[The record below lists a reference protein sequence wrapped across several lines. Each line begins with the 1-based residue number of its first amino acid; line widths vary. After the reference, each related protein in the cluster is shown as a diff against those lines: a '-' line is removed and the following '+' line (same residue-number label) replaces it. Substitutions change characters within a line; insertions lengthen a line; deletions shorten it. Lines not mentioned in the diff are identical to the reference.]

1 MTQLRSNYT
10 PGTSPW
16 AVRRAQWRA
25 LGLTDEDMA
34 KPKIAIVNSSS
45 QLATCYSHLDGIAE
59 VVKEAV
65 AEAGGLGFEIRTVAP
80 SDFIHSAG
88 GRGGYILSARDLISH
103 DIEAAVEGAQLDG
116 MVCLASC
123 DKTAPGQLM
132 AAARLN
138 LPTVM
143 VGCGYQPCGTFQGKH
158 CDIEDVFLG
167 AGHHAQGRLSLE
179 DLTGM
184 SENAVAGP
192 GVCAGMG
199 TANSMHMA
207 CEALGMALPGSTP
220 VLAGSS
226 KMWADVRAAGRRIV
240 ELVHEDL
247 RPRDLLTQSAFENAV
262 TLMLSVSAS
271 INSVKHLQG
280 IAEEAESG
288 TDVYGLYEELAD
300 SVPLLTAV
308 RPNGP
313 HSIEE
318 FEEAGGAA
326 AVMHALGGLLHTDVH
341 TVTGRSLGENLDAR
355 AAVTPDGTPE
365 DEAVIRPAERPLGRR
380 PTIVLI
386 RGSLAPAT
394 GIVKL
399 AVDEERETSFTGP
412 AKVFESP
419 QSALDGLKRGEVEP
433 GSVLV
438 LRGLG
443 PRGTPGMGMAS
454 RPVFALDGAG
464 LTGQVAVVTDGQL
477 SGLVNKGVVVGEVSP
492 EAADGGP
499 LALVEDGDTIEID
512 LGVRRADLRVPD
524 DELARRREALAAA
537 GTAAGADDAAARGW
551 LSVYRRTVRPLQ
563 EGAVLSPRSP
573 RGPGRP
579 SHHAEGTSR

>member
-1 MTQLRSNYT
+1 MTRLRSNYR

-25 LGLTDEDMA
+25 LGLSDEDMA

-45 QLATCYSHLDGIAE
+45 SLATCYSHLDA
-59 VVKEAV
+59 VAAAAKEAV

-132 AAARLN
+132 AAARID

-143 VGCGYQPCGTFQGKH
+143 VGCGYQASGTYRGRH
-158 CDIEDVFLG
+158 CDIEDVFLA

-179 DLTGM
+179 ELTGM

-207 CEALGMALPGSTP
+207 CEALGVAMPGTTP
-220 VLAGSS
+220 VLAGSG
-226 KMWADVRAAGRRIV
+226 KMWDGVRAAARRAV
-240 ELVHEDL
+240 ALVHEDL
-247 RPRDLLTQSAFENAV
+247 RPRRLLTRQAFENAV

-271 INSVKHLQG
+271 VNSVKHLQAV
-280 IAEEAESG
+280 AEEAESG
-288 TDVYGLYEELAD
+288 VDVYGLYEQLAD
-300 SVPLLTAV
+300 RVPLLAAV

-313 HSIEE
+313 DSIEE
-318 FEEAGGAA
+318 FEAAGGAA
-326 AVMHALGGLLHTDVH
+326 AVLRGLGDLLHTGAV
-341 TVTGRSLGENLDAR
+341 TVTGRTLGEDLADAPP
-355 AAVTPDGTPE
+355 PDGR
-365 DEAVIRPAERPLGRR
+365 VIRPADRPHGRR
-380 PTIVLI
+380 PTIVLV

-399 AVDEERETSFTGP
+399 AVDERRETSFTGP
-412 AKVFESP
+412 ARVYEDP
-419 QSALDGLKRGEVEP
+419 QTALDALRDGAVQP
-433 GSVLV
+433 GDVLV

-443 PRGTPGMGMAS
+443 PKGTPGMGMAS

-464 LTGQVAVVTDGQL
+464 LTGRVAVVTDGQL

-499 LALVEDGDTIEID
+499 LALVRDGDTITVD
-512 LGVRRADLRVPD
+512 LTARRADLHVLD
-524 DELARRREALAAA
+524 GELAERRRLLE
-537 GTAAGADDAAARGW
+537 AGAERDARSAEPEPRGW

-563 EGAVLSPRSP
+563 EGAVLSPRAQGD
-573 RGPGRP
+573 RR
-579 SHHAEGTSR
+579 

>member
-1 MTQLRSNYT
+1 MTDLRSNYT

-45 QLATCYSHLDGIAE
+45 QLATCYSHLDA
-59 VVKEAV
+59 VAAAAKEAID
-65 AEAGGLGFEIRTVAP
+65 AAGGIGFEIRTVAP

-116 MVCLASC
+116 MLTLASC

-132 AAARLN
+132 AAARLD
-138 LPTVM
+138 LPTVV
-143 VGCGYQPCGTFQGKH
+143 VGCGYQPCGTFAGRH

-167 AGHHAQGRLSLE
+167 AGHHTQGRITLDE
-179 DLTGM
+179 LTGM

-199 TANSMHMA
+199 TANSMHIA

-220 VLAGSS
+220 VLANSPR
-226 KMWADVRAAGRRIV
+226 MWDDVRAAGSRIV
-240 ELVHEDL
+240 DLVRQDL
-247 RPRDLLTQSAFENAV
+247 RPRALLTREAFENAV
-262 TLMLSVSAS
+262 TAMLSVSAS
-271 INSVKHLQG
+271 INSVKHLQAV
-280 IAEEAESG
+280 AEEAG
-288 TDVYGLYEELAD
+288 NGVDVYGLYERLAD
-300 SVPLLTAV
+300 RVPLLAAV

-313 HSIEE
+313 VSIEE
-318 FEEAGGAA
+318 FEAAGGAA
-326 AVMHALGGLLHTDVH
+326 GLLWQLRDLLHTDAR
-341 TVTGRSLGENLDAR
+341 TVTGRTLGENLDGR
-355 AAVTPDGTPE
+355 EPTDPE
-365 DEAVIRPAERPLGRR
+365 VIRPLDRPHGRR
-380 PTIVLI
+380 PTIVLV

-399 AVDEERETSFTGP
+399 AVDEERPPSFTGP
-412 AKVFESP
+412 AKVYDTP
-419 QSALDGLKRGEVEP
+419 QDALDGLKAGDVRP
-433 GSVLV
+433 GQVLV

-443 PRGTPGMGMAS
+443 PTGTPGMGMAS

-464 LTGQVAVVTDGQL
+464 LTGKVAVVTDGQL
-477 SGLVNKGVVVGEVSP
+477 SGLVNKGIVVGEVSP
-492 EAADGGP
+492 EAAAGGP
-499 LALVEDGDTIEID
+499 LALVRDGDTISVD
-512 LGVRRADLRVPD
+512 LTTRRADLLVPD
-524 DELARRREALAAA
+524 EELAARTPV
-537 GTAAGADDAAARGW
+537 TAYADGGRGW

-563 EGAVLSPRSP
+563 QGAVTLEEGSTSP
-573 RGPGRP
+573 
-579 SHHAEGTSR
+579 

>member
-1 MTQLRSNYT
+1 
-10 PGTSPW
+10 
-16 AVRRAQWRA
+16 
-25 LGLTDEDMA
+25 
-34 KPKIAIVNSSS
+34 
-45 QLATCYSHLDGIAE
+45 
-59 VVKEAV
+59 
-65 AEAGGLGFEIRTVAP
+65 
-80 SDFIHSAG
+80 
-88 GRGGYILSARDLISH
+88 
-103 DIEAAVEGAQLDG
+103 
-116 MVCLASC
+116 
-123 DKTAPGQLM
+123 
-132 AAARLN
+132 
-138 LPTVM
+138 
-143 VGCGYQPCGTFQGKH
+143 KH
-158 CDIEDVFLG
+158 CDIEDVFLA

-179 DLTGM
+179 ELTGM

-207 CEALGMALPGSTP
+207 CEALGMAMPGSTP
-220 VLAGSS
+220 VLANSP

-247 RPRDLLTQSAFENAV
+247 RPRDLLTPLAFENAV

-280 IAEEAESG
+280 IAQEAESG
-288 TDVYGLYEELAD
+288 TDVYGLYEQLAD
-300 SVPLLTAV
+300 KVPLLTAV

-318 FEEAGGAA
+318 FEEAGGAL
-326 AVMHALGGLLHTDVH
+326 AVMRALGGGGLLHTGVR
-341 TVTGRSLGENLDAR
+341 TVTGRSLGEHLA
-355 AAVTPDGTPE
+355 DGLPA
-365 DEAVIRPAERPLGRR
+365 DESVIRSAERPLGRR

-399 AVDEERETSFTGP
+399 SVDEERETSFTGP
-412 AKVFESP
+412 AKVYESP
-419 QSALDGLKRGEVEP
+419 QSALEGLKRGEVEP

-443 PRGTPGMGMAS
+443 PKGTPGMGMAS

-499 LALVEDGDTIEID
+499 LALVHDGDTIAID
-512 LGVRRADLRVPD
+512 LSSRRADLHVPD
-524 DELARRREALAAA
+524 AELALRREALAEADSSA
-537 GTAAGADDAAARGW
+537 GPRDADGTTRGW

-563 EGAVLSPRSP
+563 EGAVLSPPSP
-573 RGPGRP
+573 GP
-579 SHHAEGTSR
+579 SHRAEGTPR

>member
-1 MTQLRSNYT
+1 MTELRSNYR

-45 QLATCYSHLDGIAE
+45 SLATCYSHLDGIAQAAR
-59 VVKEAV
+59 EAV

-132 AAARLN
+132 AAARIN

-143 VGCGYQPCGTFQGKH
+143 VGCGYQACGTFQGKH

-220 VLAGSS
+220 VLADSP
-226 KMWADVRAAGRRIV
+226 KMFEDVRAAARRAV
-240 ELVHEDL
+240 SLVHEDL
-247 RPRDLLTQSAFENAV
+247 RPRDLLTPHAFENAV
-262 TLMLSVSAS
+262 TLMLSLSAS
-271 INSVKHLQG
+271 INSVKHLQA

-288 TDVYGLYEELAD
+288 VDVYGLYEQLAD
-300 SVPLLTAV
+300 EVPLLAAV

-313 HSIEE
+313 DSIEE
-318 FEEAGGAA
+318 FDAAGGAA
-326 AVMHALGGLLHTDVH
+326 TVMRSLGGQLHTDAR
-341 TVTGRSLGENLDAR
+341 TVTGRTVGENLEAAVPADGRVIR
-355 AAVTPDGTPE
+355 AAD
-365 DEAVIRPAERPLGRR
+365 RPLGRH
-380 PTIVLI
+380 PTIVLV

-399 AVDEERETSFTGP
+399 SVDEQRQTSFTGP
-412 AKVFESP
+412 AKVYEDP
-419 QSALDGLKRGEVEP
+419 YSALDGLRGGEVQA
-433 GSVLV
+433 GDVLV

-443 PRGTPGMGMAS
+443 PKGTPGMGMAS

-499 LALVEDGDTIEID
+499 LALVQDGDTIAID
-512 LGVRRADLRVPD
+512 LTSRRADLLVPD
-524 DELARRREALAAA
+524 GELDRRRQELAGSPEP
-537 GTAAGADDAAARGW
+537 GTSGTPDGHASRGW

-563 EGAVLSPRSP
+563 EGAVLSPRAQGD
-573 RGPGRP
+573 RR
-579 SHHAEGTSR
+579 

>member
-1 MTQLRSNYT
+1 MTELRSNYP

-45 QLATCYSHLDGIAE
+45 SLAICYSHLDGVAQA
-59 VVKEAV
+59 VKEAV

-132 AAARLN
+132 AAARIN
-138 LPTVM
+138 VPTVM
-143 VGCGYQPCGTFQGKH
+143 VGCGYQACGTHRGRH

-179 DLTGM
+179 ELTAM
-184 SENAVAGP
+184 SEKAVAGP

-220 VLAGSS
+220 VLAGSPR
-226 KMWADVRAAGRRIV
+226 MLDDVRAAAHRAV
-240 ELVHEDL
+240 ALVHEDL
-247 RPRDLLTQSAFENAV
+247 RPRDLLTPQAFENAV

-271 INSVKHLQG
+271 VNSVKHLQA

-288 TDVYGLYEELAD
+288 VDVYGLYERLAD
-300 SVPLLTAV
+300 SVPLLAAV

-313 HSIEE
+313 DSIEE
-318 FEEAGGAA
+318 FEAAGGAA
-326 AVMHALGGLLHTDVH
+326 TVMRALGDLLHTGAK
-341 TVTGRSLGENLDAR
+341 TVTGRSLGENLG
-355 AAVTPDGTPE
+355 AAPDPDGR
-365 DEAVIRPAERPLGRR
+365 VIRPADRPFGRR
-380 PTIVLI
+380 PTIVLV

-399 AVDEERETSFTGP
+399 AVDEQRETSFTGP
-412 AKVFESP
+412 AKVYEDP
-419 QSALDGLKRGEVEP
+419 LAALAGLREGAVRA
-433 GSVLV
+433 GDVLV

-499 LALVEDGDTIEID
+499 LALVRDGDTITID
-512 LGVRRADLRVPD
+512 LASRRADLVVPD
-524 DELARRREALAAA
+524 DELARRAEELTARPEPEPAGEAT
-537 GTAAGADDAAARGW
+537 GAAARGW

-563 EGAVLSPRSP
+563 EGAVLSPRAQEA
-573 RGPGRP
+573 RR
-579 SHHAEGTSR
+579 

>member
-1 MTQLRSNYT
+1 MTELRSNYR

-45 QLATCYSHLDGIAE
+45 SLATCYSHLDGIAQAAR
-59 VVKEAV
+59 EAV

-132 AAARLN
+132 AAARIN

-143 VGCGYQPCGTFQGKH
+143 VGCGYQACGTFQGKH

-179 DLTGM
+179 ELTGM

-207 CEALGMALPGSTP
+207 CEALGMTLPGSTP
-220 VLAGSS
+220 VLADSP
-226 KMWADVRAAGRRIV
+226 KMWDDVRAAARRAV
-240 ELVHEDL
+240 SLVHEDL
-247 RPRDLLTQSAFENAV
+247 RPRDLLTPDAFENAV
-262 TLMLSVSAS
+262 TLMLTLSAS
-271 INSVKHLQG
+271 INSVKHLQA

-288 TDVYGLYEELAD
+288 VDVYGLYEQLAD
-300 SVPLLTAV
+300 EVPLLAAV

-313 HSIEE
+313 DSIEE
-318 FEEAGGAA
+318 FDAAGGAA
-326 AVMHALGGLLHTDVH
+326 TVMRSLGGLLHTDAT
-341 TVTGRSLGENLDAR
+341 TVTGRTVGENLE
-355 AAVTPDGTPE
+355 AAAPADGR
-365 DEAVIRPAERPLGRR
+365 VIRPADRPLGRH
-380 PTIVLI
+380 PTIVLV

-399 AVDEERETSFTGP
+399 SVDEQRQTAFTGP
-412 AKVFESP
+412 AKVYEDP
-419 QSALDGLKRGEVEP
+419 YSALDGLRDGEVVA
-433 GSVLV
+433 GDVLV

-443 PRGTPGMGMAS
+443 PKGTPGMGMAS

-464 LTGQVAVVTDGQL
+464 LTGQVAMVTDGQL

-499 LALVEDGDTIEID
+499 LALVQDGDTIAID
-512 LGVRRADLRVPD
+512 LSSRRADLLVPD
-524 DELARRREALAAA
+524 AELDRRRQELAESPEPGAS
-537 GTAAGADDAAARGW
+537 GTPDGPASRGW

-563 EGAVLSPRSP
+563 EGAVLSPRAQGD
-573 RGPGRP
+573 RR
-579 SHHAEGTSR
+579 